1 MTVARGYSLVE
12 VMVAIV
18 LFALVA
24 AAVGQTV
31 TFGQQSRQI
40 SENWMHAT
48 QLASARIEQV
58 RAGMRI
64 DATAESGI
72 FHRETAVRSMPGHR
86 NLTRVDV
93 TVSWTDTE
101 PRSLTLSSLVR
112 R

>member
-1 MTVARGYSLVE
+1 MNGTKGFSLIE

-31 TFGQQSRQI
+31 TFGQQNRQI
-40 SENWMHAT
+40 SENWMQAT

-58 RAGMRI
+58 RAGM
-64 DATAESGI
+64 ATDPAAEAGR
-72 FHRETAVRSMPGHR
+72 FHRKTVVSSVAGHR
-86 NLTRVDV
+86 NLQRIDV

-101 PRSLTLSSLVR
+101 PRALTLSTLVHR
-112 R
+112 